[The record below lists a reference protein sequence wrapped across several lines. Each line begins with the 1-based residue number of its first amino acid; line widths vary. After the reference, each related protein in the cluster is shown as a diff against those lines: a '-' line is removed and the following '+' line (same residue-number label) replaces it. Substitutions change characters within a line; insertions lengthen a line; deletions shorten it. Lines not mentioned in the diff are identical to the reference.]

1 MNGEGLHRDLAST
14 GTAIGRGDFLRYSFG
29 AGALALF
36 GCGSSLG
43 DVTSCTPLAP
53 TLARRPVLAARA
65 ARFRRRLPARF
76 PAMAP
81 TAPTCSTR
89 PASFGER
96 EQAVAHLLAPDVV
109 FSDGVALEL
118 ATVTGSTAAGLIAT
132 LTVAVLSLAAV
143 AGRSPH
149 TPTR

>member
-1 MNGEGLHRDLAST
+1 MNGEGLHRDLASM

-36 GCGSSLG
+36 GCGSLG

-65 ARFRRRLPARF
+65 ARFRRRPPARF

-96 EQAVAHLLAPDVV
+96 EQAVAHLLATDVV

-118 ATVTGSTAAGLIAT
+118 ATVTGSTAAGLIGT

-149 TPTR
+149 APTR